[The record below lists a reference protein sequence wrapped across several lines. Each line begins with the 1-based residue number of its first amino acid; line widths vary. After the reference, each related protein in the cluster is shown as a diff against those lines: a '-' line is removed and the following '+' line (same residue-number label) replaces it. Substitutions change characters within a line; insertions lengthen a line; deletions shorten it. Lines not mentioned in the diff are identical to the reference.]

1 MSELGRE
8 GSVQQSEIVQQRDD
22 KSEAVEVVVSKWLRV
37 GVLASA
43 AVILA
48 GLLLFLISGDSGYPE
63 KTFPTSLAGIY
74 SGLLSLKSYA
84 IILTGLLMLI
94 ATPVLRVFISIFV
107 FLHEQDYL
115 YVGITVAVFLIL
127 VASLFIGSAG

>member
-127 VASLFIGSAG
+127 VASFFIGSAG

>member
-8 GSVQQSEIVQQRDD
+8 GSVQQSEIEQMRND
-22 KSEAVEVVVSKWLRV
+22 KSEAVEIVVSKWLRV

-63 KTFPTSLAGIY
+63 QTFPTSLAGIY
-74 SGLLSLKSYA
+74 AGLLSIKSYA

-115 YVGITVAVFLIL
+115 YVGITMAVFLIL
-127 VASLFIGSAG
+127 VASFFIGSAG

>member
-1 MSELGRE
+1 MSELQRE
-8 GSVQQSEIVQQRDD
+8 GMLQQEQRLLQLNN
-22 KSEAVEVVVSKWLRV
+22 KSEAVELVVGKWLRV

-48 GLLLFLISGDSGYPE
+48 GLLLFLITGDSGYPE
-63 KTFPTSLAGIY
+63 STFPASLNGIY
-74 SGLLSLKSYA
+74 LGLMDMKSYA

-107 FLHEQDYL
+107 FMHEQDYL
-115 YVGITVAVFLIL
+115 YAGITLIVFLIL
-127 VASLFIGSAG
+127 VASFFIGSTG

>member
-8 GSVQQSEIVQQRDD
+8 GSVQQSEIVQQRND

-43 AVILA
+43 AVILT

-84 IILTGLLMLI
+84 IILTGLIMLI
-94 ATPVLRVFISIFV
+94 VTPVLRVFISIFV
-107 FLHEQDYL
+107 FLHERDYL
-115 YVGITVAVFLIL
+115 YVGITIVVFLIL
-127 VASLFIGSAG
+127 VASFFIGSAG